1 MVAKTVFS
9 VSRLAVTTLSVCGVL
24 WFFGFLGLT
33 DPLIKAT
40 QRAVQPLQQKLTGGL
55 ITIKLRIWQVSELY
69 SAEQTVTTLR
79 KERAALLSQL
89 VTFEALK
96 AENAALRKLIENSDR
111 TLTKTTLATPI
122 ISFAQPALAINE
134 NAGVKPGMMLISYE
148 QLLGFVTKVTGSEA
162 QVSLLQSLGTQAV
175 LAKTQSGVLG
185 LVQGDGQRLW
195 LREVPS
201 DQIVTEGEIV
211 TTAGQAGVAPQ
222 LVIGTVMSI
231 EKNPTRA
238 TQAILLQ
245 QPNNF
250 FELSL
255 VELR

>member
-1 MVAKTVFS
+1 MAAKTVFS
-9 VSRLAVTTLSVCGVL
+9 VSRLAITTFTVCGLL

-33 DPLIKAT
+33 NPLIKLT
-40 QRAVQPLQQKLTGGL
+40 QRSLQPLQQKLTVGL
-55 ITIKLRIWQVSELY
+55 IAVKLRIWQLSELY

-89 VTFEALK
+89 VTFQALQ
-96 AENAALRKLIENSDR
+96 AENLALRKLIENSDR

-134 NAGVKPGMMLISYE
+134 NAGVKPGMMLISHE
-148 QLLGFVTKVTGSEA
+148 QLLGFVARVNGSEA

-175 LAKTQSGVLG
+175 LAKTQKGVVG
-185 LVQGDGQRLW
+185 LIQGDGQRIW
-195 LREVPS
+195 LREVPPE
-201 DQIVTEGEIV
+201 QIVTEGEIV
-211 TTAGQAGVAPQ
+211 TTAGQAGVTPQ
-222 LVIGTVMSI
+222 LVIGTVLSV